1 MAKSQPIIIGEVT
14 FSKKG
19 DALLHFK
26 EMLNRYNINDRVSS
40 SDSEF
45 LKAALKNHPE
55 YFDKVGVG
63 IDHFL
68 VRLADYGTR
77 CFWIIRTDNT
87 EEKFSYKSCV

>member
-1 MAKSQPIIIGEVT
+1 MAKSQPITIGKVT
-14 FSKKG
+14 FAKKG
-19 DALLHFK
+19 DALLYFK
-26 EMLNRYNINDRVSS
+26 EMLNRYNINDKVSP

-45 LKAALKNHPE
+45 LLAALKNHPE
-55 YFDKVGVG
+55 YIDKVGVG

-68 VRLADYGTR
+68 VRFADYGTR